1 MLKAVNKMADY
12 RISVSYDDG
21 DFLAI
26 RVDKLDGV
34 ITAVSGNS
42 EFDDLPDDEC
52 KHLPPG
58 KYLIVKVVD
67 LIIKQQGD

>member
-1 MLKAVNKMADY
+1 MVDY

-26 RVDKLDGV
+26 REDKLNGIV
-34 ITAVSGNS
+34 SAVSGNS

-52 KHLPPG
+52 KHLPEG
-58 KYLIVKVVD
+58 KYLVLKVVD
-67 LIIKQQGD
+67 ILYNYKH